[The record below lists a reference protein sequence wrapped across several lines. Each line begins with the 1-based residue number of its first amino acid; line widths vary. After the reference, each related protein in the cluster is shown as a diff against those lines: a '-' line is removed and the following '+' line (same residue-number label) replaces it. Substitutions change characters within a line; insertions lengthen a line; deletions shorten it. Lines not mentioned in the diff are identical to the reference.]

1 MKWSTNDIADLRRLY
16 PIASW
21 AQIHARFPHET
32 RNTIQ
37 IRASRNHIKRHKKH
51 AKPPTRGVQNARKR
65 EAWQTPE
72 IVQRFYQLLLFADD
86 AARRLNQPYDR
97 LNVIGEAMELIRE
110 GK

>member
-21 AQIHARFPHET
+21 AQIEVRFPNST
-32 RNTIQ
+32 RNAI
-37 IRASRNHIKRHKKH
+37 
-51 AKPPTRGVQNARKR
+51 RGVAKKYGISRDRVEVETR

-72 IVQRFYQLLLFADD
+72 IVQRFYQLLIFADD
-86 AARRLNQPYDR
+86 TAIRLKQPYDR